1 MSTSST
7 QKYTGGNQETLQQN
21 HKSTHMKE
29 DYGCDS
35 DNKVSTELKTGMH
48 DLIQFTVDSIDIKE
62 IENMYSQVEKD
73 FVDLLGSKFKEKWS
87 GINFGH
93 ELLGVFAN
101 WCIRG
106 GNIPPEFFQSS
117 NQQLQERYI
126 RMILCTDEFPQLHIQ
141 DQFTLL
147 RNNLQ
152 LVEVLTYIR
161 SYNFDTADE
170 ELDNVFGDLD
180 KKIWSEVRHQ
190 VPARRMSDMSQG
202 MPFQE
207 NNRIKFITLMNKCQS
222 KIITDQN
229 IFSIITAILLFS
241 SDGIN
246 FIDR

>member
-1 MSTSST
+1 MWCSKPTKNEEESRMSTTST
-7 QKYTGGNQETLQQN
+7 TQNYTGEDREIPQINNKRGQR
-21 HKSTHMKE
+21 KE
-29 DYGCDS
+29 DYGCDI
-35 DNKVSTELKTGMH
+35 DNEVSTELKAGMH
-48 DLIQFTVDSIDIKE
+48 DLIQFTVDNIDIKE

-73 FVDLLGSKFKEKWS
+73 FVDLLGSKFNENWS
-87 GINFGH
+87 AINFGH
-93 ELLGVFAN
+93 ELLRVFAK

-161 SYNFDTADE
+161 SFNFDTGEE

-180 KKIWSEVRHQ
+180 KKI
-190 VPARRMSDMSQG
+190 
-202 MPFQE
+202 
-207 NNRIKFITLMNKCQS
+207 
-222 KIITDQN
+222 
-229 IFSIITAILLFS
+229 
-241 SDGIN
+241 
-246 FIDR
+246 